1 MEPRRIYDLRSTF
14 ATRLNAAGV
23 PQVFIEQL
31 MGHAG
36 GLAQMYAKANEE
48 YRRAAIEKLE
58 KLVAAGGVSSAAKT
72 TDRPKTLGVVVQ
84 FPKKQVR
91 NG

>member
-23 PQVFIEQL
+23 PQVFIDQL

-36 GLAQMYAKANEE
+36 GLAQKYAKASEE
-48 YRRAAIEKLE
+48 FRRAAIDKLE
-58 KLVAAGGVSSAAKT
+58 AFILSKIPDGNTST
-72 TDRPKTLGVVVQ
+72 TPNTWL
-84 FPKKQVR
+84 
-91 NG
+91 N